1 MRILNKDLLE
11 NFANRHADS
20 RNALNRWIQLMEEA
34 NCQTHAELKRLFPS
48 ADYTGNG
55 RYVFN
60 IRGNNYRIV
69 AAIVFIAGFAAIRFI
84 GTHAD
89 YDKIDCSTI

>member
-1 MRILNKDLLE
+1 MRILNKDLIE

-20 RNALNRWIQLMEEA
+20 RVALNRWVQLMEEA
-34 NCQTHAELKRLFPS
+34 NCKTHAELKQLFPS
-48 ADYTGNG
+48 ADYTGNS

-60 IRGNNYRIV
+60 IRGNNYRVV
-69 AAIVFIAGFAAIRFI
+69 ATIVFVAGLAAIRFI